1 MIISE
6 KHSYNNSSSR
16 VPVVLLQMLV
26 SPLWVKLLLK
36 QCHATEAETSSFEKA
51 ILPALVDVSVEEASS
66 HMAQER
72 IDMS

>member
-1 MIISE
+1 MYLMFLE
-6 KHSYNNSSSR
+6 LMQLFLQRCK
-16 VPVVLLQMLV
+16 VLLQMLV